1 MGNEVFGPYESRDEV
16 INMVTALQ
24 LKGYKSS
31 NISLFAHEDYAE
43 DLIKH
48 TDVNV
53 ESETD
58 SKQNQPKFVEKIQ
71 RLFSNDKN
79 SHATLYEKLTNENI
93 SGKQADKLME
103 AIENGEIVVIADNE
117 LKMGNDSTSNAVS
130 MRENMIQRE

>member
-1 MGNEVFGPYESRDEV
+1 M
-16 INMVTALQ
+16 
-24 LKGYKSS
+24 
-31 NISLFAHEDYAE
+31 
-43 DLIKH
+43 
-48 TDVNV
+48 